1 MRLIYILTMLL
12 PDAAFSGSISGF
24 LQRLV
29 GCRLTSLLSEVR
41 VTNPQLGQPAT
52 ESASEPDTL
61 SDMSSAIYNDERF
74 MSIFFL
80 ATLALFFVLVVYAF
94 DKYRKYRK
102 FRSLAGFAG
111 GGVNDT
117 VDADVSG
124 HATGETEGAGF
135 IPTYISTDSA
145 PAILVAEEDEEMRT
159 FIANTL
165 RLNYRVIT
173 AKNGLKAFRKAFEVV
188 PDLVITNALMPGM
201 DGGSLCHLLKAATAT
216 SHIPVIILDSE
227 HEFGS
232 TLPVPADGCI
242 RPDFDART
250 LLIEIRS
257 FLDQRRHLYNAF
269 QKQLKGE
276 DPIEPYFA
284 EEAAFIQRLNGLVR
298 NNYRTPSY
306 GVDDLADGLSLTKL
320 QLFRKLKVLINRA
333 PGEYLRNFR
342 VNEAKRMLREE
353 NVPVNEV
360 ASRAG
365 FSNMSAFTKA
375 FKEVTGTSPVEYVVE
390 TRSITDPVTD

>member
-1 MRLIYILTMLL
+1 MQLTEMLAMLL
-12 PDAAFSGSISGF
+12 PGSAFGRGISGF
-24 LQRLV
+24 LQQFS
-29 GCRLTSLLSEVR
+29 GCRLFPSISEVR
-41 VTNPQLGQPAT
+41 VTDPQLDQPVAD
-52 ESASEPDTL
+52 SS
-61 SDMSSAIYNDERF
+61 SDSYAELSSAIYNDERF

-80 ATLALFFVLVVYAF
+80 ATLALFFVLVIYAF
-94 DKYRKYRK
+94 DRYRKYR
-102 FRSLAGFAG
+102 RSRTLAGFTGAG
-111 GGVNDT
+111 LEDT
-117 VDADVSG
+117 SNPDVSE
-124 HATGETEGAGF
+124 HAVGEPETAGF
-135 IPTYISTDSA
+135 VPTYFSTDSA

-216 SHIPVIILDSE
+216 SHIPVIILDAE

-276 DPIEPYFA
+276 GPIEPYFA
-284 EEAAFIQRLNGLVR
+284 EEAAFIQRLNGLVK
-298 NNYRTPSY
+298 NNYHNSSY
-306 GVDDLADGLSLTKL
+306 GVEDLADALSLTKI
-320 QLFRKLKVLINRA
+320 QLFRKLKALINRA
-333 PGEYLRNFR
+333 PGEYIRNFR
-342 VNEAKRMLREE
+342 VNEAKRMLRAE
-353 NVPVNEV
+353 NIQVSEIAGRV
-360 ASRAG
+360 G
-365 FSNMSAFTKA
+365 FSNMSGFTKA
-375 FKEVTGTSPVEYVVE
+375 FKEVTGISPVEYVVE

>member
-1 MRLIYILTMLL
+1 MQLIENLAMLL
-12 PDAAFSGSISGF
+12 SETAFRRGISGF
-24 LQRLV
+24 LQQFS
-29 GCRLTSLLSEVR
+29 GCRLFPSISEVR
-41 VTNPQLGQPAT
+41 VTDPQLDQPSPEASADSLT
-52 ESASEPDTL
+52 EL
-61 SDMSSAIYNDERF
+61 SSAIYNDERF

-80 ATLALFFVLVVYAF
+80 ATLALFFVLVIYAF
-94 DKYRKYRK
+94 DRYRKHRR
-102 FRSLAGFAG
+102 FRTLAGFTG
-111 GGVNDT
+111 EGIEDT
-117 VDADVSG
+117 ANADDSG
-124 HATGETEGAGF
+124 HPTPEAESTGF
-135 IPTYISTDSA
+135 IPTYFSTDSA
-145 PAILVAEEDEEMRT
+145 PSILVAEEDEEMRT

-188 PDLVITNALMPGM
+188 PDMVITNALMPGM

-276 DPIEPYFA
+276 GSIEAYFA
-284 EEAAFIQRLNGLVR
+284 EEAAFIQRLNGLVKS
-298 NNYRTPSY
+298 NHHNPAY
-306 GVDDLADGLSLTKL
+306 GVEELADALSLTKL

-333 PGEYLRNFR
+333 PGEYIRNFR
-342 VNEAKRMLREE
+342 VNEAKRLLQSE
-353 NVPVNEV
+353 NVQVGEI
-360 ASRAG
+360 ASRVG
-365 FSNMSAFTKA
+365 FSSMSGFTKA
-375 FKEVTGTSPVEYVVE
+375 FKEVTGISPVEYVVE